1 MNVRNQRR
9 IVARLFNVGI
19 NRVKLDPSK
28 LAEIKEAITKADLK
42 SLISAGAISIN
53 KKKGHS
59 KARSRKIRIQKA
71 KGRRKGIGSK
81 KGKKTSRLPQKK
93 FWMAGIRA
101 QRKFIKHLKN
111 KGVITKPVYRDI
123 YHKTKSNRFRSIRLI
138 KLYLEDNNLT
148 NKNATKKKK

>member
-9 IVARLFNVGI
+9 IVAKLFNVGI
-19 NRVKLDPSK
+19 GRVKLDPTK

-42 SLISAGAISIN
+42 SLISTGAISID

-59 KARSRKIRIQKA
+59 KARSRKIKIQKA

-81 KGKKTSRLPQKK
+81 KGRKTARLPQKK
-93 FWMAGIRA
+93 FWMASIRA
-101 QRKFIKHLKN
+101 QRKFIKQLKSQ
-111 KGVITKPVYRDI
+111 GILTKSVYRDI
-123 YHKTKSNRFRSIRLI
+123 YHKIKSNRFRSIRLI

>member
-9 IVARLFNVGI
+9 VVARSFNVGI
-19 NRVKLDPSK
+19 DRVKLDPGK
-28 LAEIKEAITKADLK
+28 LTEIKEAITKADLK
-42 SLISAGAISIN
+42 SLISTGAISII

-59 KARSRKIRIQKA
+59 KVRSRKIKIQKS

-81 KGKKTSRLPQKK
+81 KGRKTSRSPRKK
-93 FWMAGIRA
+93 FWMASIRA
-101 QRKFIKHLKN
+101 QRKFIKQLKT

-123 YHKTKSNRFRSIRLI
+123 YRKTKSNRFRSIRLI